1 MALRDV
7 ARRRLRGARSS
18 LSRTT
23 SDFEILRPRD
33 SASMSATKGSGNR
46 TRQLCK
52 TSSRTSVTP
61 DKLVM
66 TKNRGPR
73 TSSLQ
78 DRLAQQDPLQAFEVG
93 GTVQVAKG

>member
-1 MALRDV
+1 
-7 ARRRLRGARSS
+7 
-18 LSRTT
+18 
-23 SDFEILRPRD
+23 
-33 SASMSATKGSGNR
+33 
-46 TRQLCK
+46 
-52 TSSRTSVTP
+52 
-61 DKLVM
+61 M